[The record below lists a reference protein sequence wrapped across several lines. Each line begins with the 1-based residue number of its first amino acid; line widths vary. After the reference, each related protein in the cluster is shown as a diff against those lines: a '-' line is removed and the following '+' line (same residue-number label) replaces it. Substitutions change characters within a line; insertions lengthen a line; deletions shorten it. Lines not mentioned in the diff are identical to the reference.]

1 MMSKLTE
8 IRAAVEAYNVRNE
21 NQSVSSADW
30 QDAKDNLIRISSIAL
45 PDLLAIAEAAQALN
59 AELLESTSGVK
70 YQAAKA
76 NLRAALA
83 KVE

>member
-59 AELLESTSGVK
+59 AELLVSTSGVK